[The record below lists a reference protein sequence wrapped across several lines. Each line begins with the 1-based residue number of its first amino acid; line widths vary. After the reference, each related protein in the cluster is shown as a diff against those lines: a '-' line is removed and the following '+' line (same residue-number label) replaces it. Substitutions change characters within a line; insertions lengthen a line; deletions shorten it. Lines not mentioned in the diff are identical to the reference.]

1 MKPVQPIRRSCLGVG
16 RARVLWRGAACA
28 IAGWCLAVMPADLA
42 AQQNAV
48 TIQLPT
54 YSSFSVST
62 TVLVPDRGGAAL
74 GGVNRSAMGGSQF
87 GPAPLP
93 AGTRAIGV
101 ERQAQNAHVF
111 VQVHDFREM
120 EEALVAD
127 GAGPH
132 DAAAFDDRVSD
143 VGRLTVMR
151 PAAAPGAT
159 TTRRAANN
167 GQPSGNPWAAPTS
180 GDAAGQLSV
189 EEWQRLRAQ
198 QAAGDQR
205 EARQWMERAAAAAES
220 GNRAAARVY
229 LNMAYRKADGALRSQ
244 IAAEMERL
252 ASPTATRPQR

>member
-28 IAGWCLAVMPADLA
+28 IAAWCLAVTPGNLA

-62 TVLVPDRGGAAL
+62 SVLVPDRGGAAL

-93 AGTRAIGV
+93 AGTRAMGV

-111 VQVHDFREM
+111 VQVHDFQEM
-120 EEALVAD
+120 EQALVAD
-127 GAGPH
+127 GAGPQNVALDNH
-132 DAAAFDDRVSD
+132 GNDA
-143 VGRLTVMR
+143 GRLTVMR
-151 PAAAPGAT
+151 HAVSPKAT
-159 TTRRAANN
+159 SARRGQNV
-167 GQPSGNPWAAPTS
+167 QPSGNPLAVPTA

-189 EEWQRLRAQ
+189 EDWQRLRAQ
-198 QAAGDQR
+198 QSAEDQR
-205 EARQWMERAAAAAES
+205 EAQQLLERAAAAAES

-229 LNMAYRKADGALRSQ
+229 LNMAYRKAAGTLRSQ

-252 ASPTATRPQR
+252 ATPTATRPKR